1 MRNKVRSSKRTSKI
15 ASKVLRKKNSSKTE
29 KTLAGGVLSN
39 RRK

>member
-1 MRNKVRSSKRTSKI
+1 MANKIRSSKRTSKI
-15 ASKVLRKKNSSKTE
+15 ASKVLKNKKSSKTE